1 MADQSEMYEKILT
14 ANLQRAI
21 DFLRFAEAKNAAL
34 LALAS
39 AWVVAALNLECNGHT
54 LPRELAFCLP
64 IAMLLSLC
72 AGILALVSFLPR
84 LQLPSFLGGKRAG
97 PHPPN
102 LLYFGDIS
110 TLPIKSLKH
119 EMHLRYHP
127 ESNEHREE
135 YFHDLVV
142 QISVNSEIA
151 MRKMLLFRVGI
162 KFILGAGVVLV
173 VPAVLTVAKALR
185 GLW

>member
-14 ANLQRAI
+14 ANLQRTI
-21 DFLRFAEAKNAAL
+21 DFLKFAETKNAAL

-54 LPRELAFCLP
+54 LPSALAFSLP
-64 IAMLLSLC
+64 IAMLLSLF

-84 LQLPSFLGGKRAG
+84 LHLPSFLGGKRAG
-97 PHPPN
+97 PHPKN

-110 TLPIKSLKH
+110 TLTIKSLKH

-127 ESNEHREE
+127 DSEEHREE
-135 YFHDLVV
+135 YFHDPVV

-151 MRKMLLFRVGI
+151 MRKMLLFRTGI
-162 KFILGAGVVLV
+162 KFILGAGFVLV
-173 VPAVLTVAKALR
+173 VPAVLIAAKSIR